1 MAQKEKILIV
11 EDDENIMDVVEIHL
25 RDLGYDVDK
34 AMDGDSGLE
43 KALNNSYPLIILDLM
58 LPGRDGF
65 DICRNIRQENPY
77 TPILMLTARQDEV
90 DKVLGLEFG
99 ADDYITK
106 PFSVREFIARV
117 KAILRRIEV
126 DKDKGSNAVSEDP
139 LMFGDLHID
148 FVKRKVLLGRTKLEL
163 TAKEFDLLSLFA
175 KRERINMEVF
185 IIGNAISICQ
195 LPCFGN
201 NYVVKTIFINI
212 LNPVKRVL
220 LNGHVDGGAKTQMQ
234 LFIRHVVK
242 LVVVAHIVKSARL
255 LEQKGG
261 ICIFQVYGADFQVQT

>member
-175 KRERINMEVF
+175 KES
-185 IIGNAISICQ
+185 AYCA
-195 LPCFGN
+195 
-201 NYVVKTIFINI
+201 
-212 LNPVKRVL
+212 L
-220 LNGHVDGGAKTQMQ
+220 L
-234 LFIRHVVK
+234 I
-242 LVVVAHIVKSARL
+242 
-255 LEQKGG
+255 
-261 ICIFQVYGADFQVQT
+261 

>member
-126 DKDKGSNAVSEDP
+126 DKDKGSNNVSEDP

-175 KRERINMEVF
+175 KNPGRVYNRQQLLDLVWGYQYSGYDHTVNSHINRLRNKIEKDP
-185 IIGNAISICQ
+185 N
-195 LPCFGN
+195 
-201 NYVVKTIFINI
+201 
-212 LNPVKRVL
+212 NPVYL
-220 LNGHVDGGAKTQMQ
+220 KT
-234 LFIRHVVK
+234 LW
-242 LVVVAHIVKSARL
+242 
-255 LEQKGG
+255 G
-261 ICIFQVYGADFQVQT
+261 IGYRFSEIEEIDQ